1 MSPDVF
7 TVDVVHEHGVAV
19 VRVAGEVDMA
29 AVPEIRAALALLD
42 AEQET
47 PDVTVDLSAVSF
59 MDSSGLNLLVGTLKE
74 LRARDGRLTL
84 TNPQAGVL
92 RLLELTGLTS
102 LFDITFDIAA
112 HEPAEEAVDTAP
124 GAGHPSGVSG
134 SQQPA

>member
-29 AVPEIRAALALLD
+29 AVPEIRAALALVD
-42 AEQET
+42 AEQEA

-59 MDSSGLNLLVGTLKE
+59 MDSSGLNLLVGTLRE

-92 RLLELTGLTS
+92 RLLELTGLAS

-112 HEPAEEAVDTAP
+112 HEPAEAIDPAP
-124 GAGHPSGVSG
+124 GAGHPNGVSG